1 VNIEEIL
8 AEEVRMRIR
17 AEIAKKEREMPLNVD
32 EKLDSE
38 SYKGDSYECK

>member
-1 VNIEEIL
+1 MNIEEIL

-17 AEIAKKEREMPLNVD
+17 AEIAKKEREMNVD
-32 EKLDSE
+32 EKVDSE